1 MVKIVLFFAFYRD
14 VAIFETQKRKQKKL
28 FPQK

>member
-1 MVKIVLFFAFYRD
+1 MVKILLFFDFYHD
-14 VAIFETQKRKQKKL
+14 VTIFETQKRKQKKL